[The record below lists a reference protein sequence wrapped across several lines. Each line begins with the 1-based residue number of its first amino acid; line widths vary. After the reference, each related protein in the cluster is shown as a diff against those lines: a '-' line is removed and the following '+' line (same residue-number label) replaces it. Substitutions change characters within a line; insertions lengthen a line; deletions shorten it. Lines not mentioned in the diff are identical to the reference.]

1 MKGKDVRFREVSPEA
16 IKDNVFK
23 LIDKDWMLITAGT
36 IDAWNTMTASWGG
49 LGILWNMPVAF
60 CFVRPTRHT
69 YGFMEE
75 HDRFTLSFFEEEW
88 RDALT
93 LCGTKSGRDTDKAG
107 ETGLKPVFGAE
118 GTVYFEQAR
127 MVLECRKLYFQDV
140 SPERFLDP
148 SIDDNYPN
156 KDYHRMYVGEVLR
169 CLAK

>member
-1 MKGKDVRFREVSPEA
+1 VTEEGTGFREIAPES

-49 LGILWNMPVAF
+49 LGILWNKSVAF

-69 YGFMEE
+69 YGFMEK

-88 RDALT
+88 RDALN
-93 LCGTKSGRDTDKAG
+93 LCGTRSGRDTDKAK
-107 ETGLKPVFGAE
+107 ETGLKPVSGAQ
-118 GTVYFEQAR
+118 GTVHFEQAR
-127 MVLECRKLYFQDV
+127 MVLECRKLYFQDI

-148 SIDDNYPN
+148 SIDKNYPN

-169 CLAK
+169 CLAR